1 MCAGAIY
8 STLFLLQA
16 LQKRQLGF
24 LISLYLLGPEFAPTG
39 HACSYFDCH
48 TVSLY
53 FVPGGEVCPGKAL
66 QHCKEGS
73 QVPTGL
79 ICFVG
84 YSQYLHFFTS
94 NGSLNLLCAL
104 LYGNPYKGHVL
115 FFFLPSE
122 PRRVAATKTKE
133 KKKHQGFVKRVSG
146 G

>member
-66 QHCKEGS
+66 QHRKEGS

-115 FFFLPSE
+115 FFFLPQKSGCYKNK
-122 PRRVAATKTKE
+122 RKE
-133 KKKHQGFVKRVSG
+133 KASRFC
-146 G
+146 

>member
-24 LISLYLLGPEFAPTG
+24 LISLYLLGPEFASTG

-66 QHCKEGS
+66 QHRKEGS

-115 FFFLPSE
+115 FFFFTPEEWLLQ
-122 PRRVAATKTKE
+122 KQ
-133 KKKHQGFVKRVSG
+133 KKRKSIKVLLSV
-146 G
+146 